1 MNRKDREQIDHCCE
15 SIVSKIDLT
24 KLLPKLLENK
34 VYNRDDV
41 NIPRWS
47 KNLGAQSTVKDVL
60 LTIKTRGPN
69 AFQNLILSL
78 RQSNHEDVADILEK
92 QNNASSNTKQ
102 ENPLD
107 HHIFSDEF
115 FSEPLIIEV
124 CKATKFLDC
133 EYDLIE
139 RYPMRSK
146 PRGLVLI
153 ITNIYYELSYE
164 KPRLSAKHDNNNL
177 KKLFEEMGFTVV
189 IYLNLTGQAMKDII
203 KEFSKRDDLNK
214 VDSCFVIITSH
225 GMEDEES
232 NTEIQGIDYH
242 IASRQTNYEKVLC
255 TEVCDYF
262 TAEAC
267 PQLAEKPKIFIFQLC
282 RGKKKQNGVIHSRIT
297 TDSCAMKSTNET
309 NIEIPRIQTIRNYSD
324 MLIVQS
330 TLPGYVSY
338 RDSKTGS
345 WFIQILCKMFMK
357 HAHKN
362 HVQDLFNMVNIMKYL
377 NMMVNSTMIYNYNLQ
392 IDAELKNLRTTNH
405 ECQTSSVQSLG
416 FNKHCYL
423 NPGLFMES

>member
-15 SIVSKIDLT
+15 SIMSKIDLT

-47 KNLGAQSTVKDVL
+47 KNLGAQSTVKDIL

-69 AFQNLILSL
+69 AFKNLILSL

-107 HHIFSDEF
+107 HHIFSDE
-115 FSEPLIIEV
+115 PLTIEV

-133 EYDLIE
+133 EYDVIE

-153 ITNIYYELSYE
+153 ITNIYYESSYE
-164 KPRLSAKHDNNNL
+164 NPRFSAKHDNNNL
-177 KKLFEEMGFTVV
+177 KKLFEEMGFTVDT
-189 IYLNLTGQAMKDII
+189 YQNLTGQAMKDTI

-214 VDSCFVIITSH
+214 VDSCFVIVTSH

-232 NTEIQGIDYH
+232 NTEIQGTDYH
-242 IASRQTNYEKVLC
+242 IASRQANYEKVLC

-282 RGKKKQNGVIHSRIT
+282 RGKKKQKGVIHSRIT
-297 TDSCAMKSTNET
+297 TDSCAMKSTNEA
-309 NIEIPRIQTIRNYSD
+309 NIEIPHIQTIRNYSD

-345 WFIQILCKMFMK
+345 WFIQILCKIFMN
-357 HAHKN
+357 HAHQN
-362 HVQDLFNMVNIMKYL
+362 HVQDLFNM
-377 NMMVNSTMIYNYNLQ
+377 
-392 IDAELKNLRTTNH
+392 IDAELKNLRTTNY

>member
-47 KNLGAQSTVKDVL
+47 NLGAQNTVKDVL

-69 AFQNLILSL
+69 AFKNLILSL

-92 QNNASSNTKQ
+92 QNNASSNTNFRQ
-102 ENPLD
+102 ENLLD
-107 HHIFSDEF
+107 HHIYSDEF

-164 KPRLSAKHDNNNL
+164 KPRFSAKYDNNNL
-177 KKLFEEMGFTVV
+177 KKLFEEMGFIVV
-189 IYLNLTGQAMKDII
+189 IYQNLTGQAMKDII

-214 VDSCFVIITSH
+214 VDSCFVIVTSH

-232 NTEIQGIDYH
+232 NTEIQGTDYH
-242 IASRQTNYEKVLC
+242 IASRQANYEKVLC

-297 TDSCAMKSTNET
+297 TDSCAMKSTNEA

-345 WFIQILCKMFMK
+345 WFIQILCKIFMK
-357 HAHKN
+357 HAHEN
-362 HVQDLFNMVNIMKYL
+362 HVQDLFNM
-377 NMMVNSTMIYNYNLQ
+377 